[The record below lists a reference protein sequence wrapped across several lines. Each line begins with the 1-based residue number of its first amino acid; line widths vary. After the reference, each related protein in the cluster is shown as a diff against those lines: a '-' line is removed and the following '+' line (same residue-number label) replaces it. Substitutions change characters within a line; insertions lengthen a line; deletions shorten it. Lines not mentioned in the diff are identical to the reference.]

1 MQIKRIVI
9 SKNTGNQK
17 KMGNK
22 LTCCGNKNLSTDH
35 KDELIIE
42 ESQVLKIYKVS
53 NADGAS
59 PEGKINAKS
68 AVK

>member
-1 MQIKRIVI
+1 
-9 SKNTGNQK
+9 
-17 KMGNK
+17 MGNK